1 MGRIGRDFIAAA
13 LVAGGV
19 SLAAF
24 GRSDPFQPEIA
35 EKIIRFHVLAD
46 SDSKEDQQLKLL
58 VRDSVGALMEP
69 RLAASSG
76 IKETREIIEASIPD
90 IVETAEQTLQENGS
104 GDKVTARLTH
114 TDFPVK
120 SYGSYTFP
128 EGNYEALQVTIGA
141 GKGHNWWCV
150 LYPNMCFQDSVYEVD
165 KQSGEVLKEVLSPE
179 EYEDVFR
186 NGNYEV
192 HSKLLDFLKSHC
204 DFDGTDI

>member
-19 SLAAF
+19 SLAVF

-165 KQSGEVLKEVLSPE
+165 EQSGEVLKEVLSPE

-204 DFDGTDI
+204 DFDGTGI

>member
-24 GRSDPFQPEIA
+24 GRSDPLQQEIA

-46 SDSKEDQQLKLL
+46 SDSKEDQQLKLF

-165 KQSGEVLKEVLSPE
+165 EQSGEVLKEVLSPE

>member
-46 SDSKEDQQLKLL
+46 SDSKEDQQLKLF

-128 EGNYEALQVTIGA
+128 E
-141 GKGHNWWCV
+141 
-150 LYPNMCFQDSVYEVD
+150 
-165 KQSGEVLKEVLSPE
+165 
-179 EYEDVFR
+179 
-186 NGNYEV
+186 
-192 HSKLLDFLKSHC
+192 
-204 DFDGTDI
+204 